1 MSLFQELVAAASRK
15 LSRKGGVGIG
25 STNGNSAR
33 AWDMFETVPEV
44 GTYADWVSNAMSGAT
59 LFAGKRSPDGTVHAA
74 DPNSRAAELV
84 ASIAGGPDGQ
94 ASILGDFGSQLAVA
108 GDCWL
113 FILPDAESDSYSDD
127 RWVVLSTE
135 EVKTTRGAIKGT
147 IDGED
152 VEVPEYDPDV
162 PVDADTPIAFRVWKP
177 SPRRR
182 DQATSPVIRS
192 LVVLEELR
200 LLNAAVAAIAK
211 SRITGRGVL
220 LVPAGTRFPT
230 QSGQDG
236 AEDSLLDTFIEVSS
250 VAIREP
256 DSAAAT
262 VPIVLEV
269 PGDLITGVKWL
280 QFTSEFDEMAIRLR
294 DEAIRRFAIGA
305 DVPAE
310 VLLGL
315 GDSNHWGAW
324 ALTAEALRM
333 GAEPKLALVCQALTS
348 EWLRPLLD
356 AEDDPEAGE
365 WLVWYDTA
373 GMRSS
378 SNKGASALEAF
389 DKGLISDEAAR
400 RELGFTEKDA
410 PDAVRETDDETDDTE
425 RTTIPVSETQAPP
438 AFPDTQ
444 QPDAELE
451 AAAKTA
457 RSLSL
462 YNPTGN
468 AVLDSF
474 TADTEAALAEAVDGL
489 VWSALTLS
497 GQRLTQTPFVPR
509 SGRLEARP
517 LVATGRVHTQFRVK
531 ADGDDRART
540 EWCGKLLADAWLR
553 VPAVAIRYGL
563 DEASLTAALHD
574 YVSGLLVAGEPHVF
588 DNVPRLLA
596 QLKVREVAA

>member
-1 MSLFQELVAAASRK
+1 MSLFQELVAAASRV
-15 LSRKGGVGIG
+15 LPRKGGGG
-25 STNGNSAR
+25 GQSNGNTVR

-59 LFAGKRSPDGTVHAA
+59 LFAGKRAADGTVHAA
-74 DPNSRAAELV
+74 NPNSRAAQLV

-94 ASILGDFGSQLAVA
+94 ATILGDFGSQLAVA

-113 FILPDAESDSYSDD
+113 IILPDAESDSYADD

-135 EVKTTRGAIKGT
+135 EVKTSRGAIKAT

-162 PVDADTPIAFRVWKP
+162 PVDVDTPIAFRVWKP

-230 QSGQDG
+230 QAGQDG

-269 PGDLITGVKWL
+269 PGDLIAGVKWL
-280 QFTSEFDEMAIRLR
+280 QFTSEFDDMAIRLR

-310 VLLGL
+310 VLLGM

-333 GAEPKLALVCQALTS
+333 GAEPKLALVCQALTA

-356 AEDDPEAGE
+356 AEDDPDAGE

-378 SNKGASALEAF
+378 SNKGASALEAHAA
-389 DKGLISDEAAR
+389 GLINDEAAR

-410 PDAVRETDDETDDTE
+410 PDATRDEGRGTRTTNTTE
-425 RTTIPVSETQAPP
+425 RTELPVSETQAPP
-438 AFPDTQ
+438 AFPSNE
-444 QPDAELE
+444 QPDAAFQ
-451 AAAKTA
+451 AA
-457 RSLSL
+457 
-462 YNPTGN
+462 

-474 TADTEAALAEAVDGL
+474 TADTNAALAEALDGL
-489 VWSALTLS
+489 VWAALAQAS
-497 GQRLTQTPFVPR
+497 RKLTQTPAVPR
-509 SGRLEARP
+509 TARTAARELLP
-517 LVATGRVHTQFRVK
+517 TASVHTKHPVAAEQVTAF
-531 ADGDDRART
+531 G
-540 EWCGKLLADAWLR
+540 LLDLAWTR
-553 VPAVAIRYGL
+553 VPSVAVRYGL
-563 DEASLTAALHD
+563 DPITLAANLD
-574 YVSGLLVAGEPHVF
+574 AYVTGLLVSGEPHEF